1 MKRNNAAEYARKML
15 GIDQEAEQGQA
26 VQPEQPE
33 QPKEEVKAE
42 GEAVPAKRGRKPRNP
57 GAKKYHVNF
66 DATEYRS
73 YLSIMADVQ
82 GDTVTGYIR
91 KLIEADMSKPENKA
105 VFEAISAFKA
115 AKAKE

>member
-1 MKRNNAAEYARKML
+1 MASKKNM
-15 GIDQEAEQGQA
+15 EALLKNMG
-26 VQPEQPE
+26 VTTSEQPE
-33 QPKEEVKAE
+33 VKEEMKAE

-57 GAKKYHVNF
+57 GAKKYHVNL

-82 GDTVTGYIR
+82 GDSVTGYIR
-91 KLIEADMSKPENKA
+91 KLIEADMNKPENKA
-105 VFEAISAFKA
+105 VYDAISAFKA